1 MNLLE
6 KYIPILVYFKTLL
19 LFFSCIF
26 STSLIGYWLFRAHC
40 SYCKSSVDLRFS
52 KNGRNHFFVLTLFLP
67 LSSNLN
73 YLCNV
78 NVGNGMDRFCTVF
91 LYSLNR
97 SPAIGGHQSQTV
109 CVPPMLCPPFASEPR
124 SRTYKE

>member
-1 MNLLE
+1 MFL
-6 KYIPILVYFKTLL
+6 LL
-19 LFFSCIF
+19 LFFLIYFFNKFDWLLIIQIKLF
-26 STSLIGYWLFRAHC
+26 SYRKNSATH
-40 SYCKSSVDLRFS
+40 VDLRFS

-78 NVGNGMDRFCTVF
+78 NVGNGMDRFCMVF

-109 CVPPMLCPPFASEPR
+109 CVPPLLCPPFASEPR
-124 SRTYKE
+124 SRTYKA